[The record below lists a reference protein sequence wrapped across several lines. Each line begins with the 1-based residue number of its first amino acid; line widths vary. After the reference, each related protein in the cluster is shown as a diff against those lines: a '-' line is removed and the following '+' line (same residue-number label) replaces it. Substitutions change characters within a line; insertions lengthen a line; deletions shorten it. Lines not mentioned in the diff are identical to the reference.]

1 MYNYWAHDSSEAIEH
16 HGIKGQKWGVRRY
29 QYEDGSLTE
38 EGRRRYLAAS
48 RIRRAAKTRDYVE
61 DIVKSFTPEQRKAFG
76 MRPDEIDYLSIAQ
89 GEYVLKRFLKTDGD
103 TPVAFLDVLNVG
115 DGVAAI
121 ALGTR
126 AGYGGR
132 GYATELGKK
141 AARFVDTN
149 TLGINTI
156 EWSPYAYNTASRRA
170 AEKSGF
176 VLDPQD
182 ANKVGEQWITYSV
195 RRKRK

>member
-1 MYNYWAHDSSEAIEH
+1 MDDTIVH

-29 QYEDGSLTE
+29 QNEDGSLTE
-38 EGRRRYLAAS
+38 EGRKRYLAAS

-61 DIVKSFTPEQRKAFG
+61 NIVKSFSSDQRKLFG
-76 MRPDEIDYLSIAQ
+76 LRPEEIDYLSIEQ
-89 GEYVLKRFLKTDGD
+89 GEYVLKRFLKTEGNI
-103 TPVAFLDVLNVG
+103 PVAFLDILNMG

-121 ALGTR
+121 AVGTR
-126 AGYGGR
+126 SGYQGK

-149 TLGINTI
+149 RIGIDTL
-156 EWSPYAYNTASRRA
+156 EWSPYANNIGSRRA

-176 VLDPQD
+176 VLNPED
-182 ANKVGEQWITYSV
+182 ANKVGERWITYTKYRSS
-195 RRKRK
+195 K